1 MTTPDDF
8 DVFLSRLR
16 PIPASDTVIANAL
29 AAAKAMQAAQA
40 ARAPRLESRP
50 FQPQRAPDL
59 VASPSQRAVDVEA
72 GFPNLTAHEAT
83 PSANQGLV
91 PEMVLMPDAYG
102 RMMFAPPRSALF
114 NVRARLRKRGSAITE
129 AGGVKVSGSAIEH
142 EEPADLPFRQPVTGA
157 LVRFEFMPKTQ
168 PQANCRYSFVDFVT
182 REVTFTRVNI
192 NGQSASGSAD
202 EKYQRPKSL
211 DVYQF
216 TPTMVLDRTQP
227 FPPEFRPQGQ
237 SKDAAGAD
245 VYYKEDG
252 PALTEALALEIAASI
267 CRGDAK
273 YVIVNVKWTLEAYL
287 CQVCPAGDGKVTI
300 ENKTT
305 TIVEAHV
312 TVNCLGAPVLRVDGA
327 SSSTTFAG
335 ASDGSRLAAEDKTA
349 FRDAVKEYGQPWNNV
364 K

>member
-1 MTTPDDF
+1 MISQDDF
-8 DVFLSRLR
+8 DMFLSRLR
-16 PIPASDTVIANAL
+16 PIPASETVIANAL

-40 ARAPRLESRP
+40 TRGPRPESRP
-50 FQPQRAPDL
+50 PGPQWAPEM
-59 VASPSQRAVDVEA
+59 VARPSQRAADVEA
-72 GFPNLTAHEAT
+72 DFPNLTALDAAAQ
-83 PSANQGLV
+83 ANRSSVQ
-91 PEMVLMPDAYG
+91 EMVLTPDAYG
-102 RMMFAPPRSALF
+102 RMMFAPPRAALF
-114 NVRARLRKRGSAITE
+114 SVRTRLRKRGSASTE
-129 AGGVKVSGSAIEH
+129 TGGVTVSGSEIEH

-157 LVRFEFMPKTQ
+157 LVRFEFTPKTQ